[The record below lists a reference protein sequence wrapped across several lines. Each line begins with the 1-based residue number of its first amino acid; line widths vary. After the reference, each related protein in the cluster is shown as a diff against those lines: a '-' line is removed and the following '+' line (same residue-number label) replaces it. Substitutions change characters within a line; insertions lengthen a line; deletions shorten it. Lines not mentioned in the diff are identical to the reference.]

1 MKTFRTKFFGLILL
15 IAMIGLSSCIK
26 DEFEQPPIIVPHF
39 TMGANDTLINIID
52 LKASYPG
59 TVDSIGEDWVIK
71 GYVVAHDES
80 GNFYKKIEIQD
91 STAGIE
97 LNLDRTNLY
106 VDLRVGQL
114 IYIKLKGLYL
124 GDYNGLIQVGY
135 IYNGSIGRIPDVM
148 IDNHIYKDGFPVT
161 PPAPIVVTIPTL
173 NANNISMLV
182 KLENVSFAEAGQSFA
197 TSTATTNRT
206 IKDEAGNSL
215 ILRTSNYAS
224 FASALMPTGKGNL
237 VGILSKFGSDW
248 QFYIRDLTDIQN
260 WQIDNSTYLLKEDFA
275 TGLGVMSAISIGGD
289 QVWAQSTFGGINFAK
304 ITGFVSGTGY
314 ANEDWLISPS
324 MNFNQY
330 TEEKLSFQSAMKYGT
345 PGDGTLK
352 VMYSTNYTG
361 SGDPNAATWTDINAT
376 LSAGNFVFTQ
386 SGEIDLSAVSGSNVY
401 LAFKYS
407 CGTTNVP
414 TWEVASIAIKGKKN

>member
-1 MKTFRTKFFGLILL
+1 MKTFRTKL
-15 IAMIGLSSCIK
+15 IGLFMLVALVGLTSCIK

-39 TMGANDTLINIID
+39 TMGANDTLINIVD

-59 TVDSIGEDWVIK
+59 SLDSIGEDWVIK
-71 GYVVAHDES
+71 GYVVANDES

-97 LNLDRTNLY
+97 ISLDRTSLY

-124 GDYNGLIQVGY
+124 GDYNGLVQIGY
-135 IYNGSIGRIPDVM
+135 IYNGAIGRIPDIM
-148 IDNHIYKDGFPVT
+148 IDKHIFEDGFPIAPPT
-161 PPAPIVVTIPTL
+161 PKVVTIPTL
-173 NANNISMLV
+173 NSIDISKLV
-182 KLENVSFAEAGQSFA
+182 KLENVSFAEVGQTFA

-215 ILRTSNYAS
+215 ILRTSNFAN
-224 FASALMPTGKGNL
+224 FASALMPSGKGNL

-275 TGLGVMSAISIGGD
+275 SGLGVMTAINMSGD

-304 ITGFVSGTGY
+304 ITGFVSGVGY
-314 ANEDWLISPS
+314 DNEDWLISPA

-345 PGDGTLK
+345 AGDGSFK
-352 VMYSTNYTG
+352 VMYSTNYSGT
-361 SGDPNAATWTDINAT
+361 GDPNTATWTDINAT

-386 SGEIDLSAVSGSNVY
+386 SGEIDLSAVSGTNVY
-401 LAFKYS
+401 IAFKYK
-407 CGTTNVP
+407 CGTANVP
-414 TWEVASIAIKGKKN
+414 TWEVASIALKAKKI